1 MLLKK
6 ISKFVLSKTIS
17 LKKKFHILFLFLTL
31 GFFLM
36 SNSGYACGKTE
47 EKMDCEKKATSK
59 KETTNSCQ
67 KDCCTKTK
75 KDQKGH
81 HGCNGK
87 CDHSG
92 CTTSFLQLSLITNE
106 IDLSNNLFN
115 FSTKKQISYYNNASI
130 SDGFTSIWLPPK
142 IK

>member
-59 KETTNSCQ
+59 KEITNSCQ
-67 KDCCTKTK
+67 KNCCTKTK
-75 KDQKGH
+75 KDQKSH

-92 CTTSFLQLSLITNE
+92 CTTSFLQFSLITNE

>member
-6 ISKFVLSKTIS
+6 IFKFVLSKTIS
-17 LKKKFHILFLFLTL
+17 LTKKFHILFLFLTL

-59 KETTNSCQ
+59 KETANSCQ

-75 KDQKGH
+75 KDQKDH

-115 FSTKKQISYYNNASI
+115 FSTKKQTSYYNSTSI